1 MLGVPFVDVI
11 ATMSDPALPATV
23 TEYEVIALTLLIL
36 SCIHLRFCRPVSQ
49 QCLTIEL
56 IAVNSSPRQAGL
68 YLQSTLCGHYIDTD
82 VQEWGNPVANKSTYD
97 LMLSYSPMDN
107 IIEQPYPS
115 MLAIGG
121 MPLPLH
127 AKTKRVSRGRNVMK
141 GMRTPVPPL

>member
-23 TEYEVIALTLLIL
+23 TEYEVIAFTLLIL
-36 SCIHLRFCRPVSQ
+36 SCIYLHSCTPVSQ
-49 QCLTIEL
+49 QCLAIQL
-56 IAVNSSPRQAGL
+56 IAVHSSQHQVGL
-68 YLQSTLCGHYIDTD
+68 YLQSTLCGHEIDTD

-121 MPLPLH
+121 MPLPFD
-127 AKTKRVSRGRNVMK
+127 AKTK
-141 GMRTPVPPL
+141 